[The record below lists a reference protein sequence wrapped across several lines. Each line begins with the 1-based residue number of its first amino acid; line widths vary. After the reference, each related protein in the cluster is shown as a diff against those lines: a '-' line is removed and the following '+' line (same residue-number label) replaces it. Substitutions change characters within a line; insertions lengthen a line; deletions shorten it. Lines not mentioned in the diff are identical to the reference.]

1 MSPGNTVPGTALV
14 TSRRA
19 IPISEQQE
27 QRSSLKHRVTQLVP
41 QLSAAD
47 ERVLDALL
55 SKAQTVRLDRGRF
68 VFHAGDAC
76 QAFLLL
82 LDGEVRVQL
91 TSEGGREVTL
101 YRIGPGGSCIL
112 TTSCLLSNEH
122 YPAEAIAESDIEALA
137 IPVSSFQS
145 ALEGS
150 QWFRRFVFD
159 GFSTRLTSVIQKIE
173 QIAFTAIDVRLAG
186 VLLELDR
193 KGVEKITHQDIAV
206 ELGTAREVVSRHLK
220 RFESEGWVQLG
231 RGQVSIIDRPR
242 MEALAG
248 PSLGD

>member
-1 MSPGNTVPGTALV
+1 VVGRGSDKSNLKDRLVTAVPGLAD
-14 TSRRA
+14 
-19 IPISEQQE
+19 
-27 QRSSLKHRVTQLVP
+27 
-41 QLSAAD
+41 AD
-47 ERVLDALL
+47 EAI
-55 SKAQTVRLDRGRF
+55 LDRLLERAQVVKLGHDRF
-68 VFHAGDAC
+68 VFHAGDLC
-76 QAFLLL
+76 QAFLIL

-91 TSEGGREVTL
+91 TAANGREVTL

-122 YPAEAIAESDIEALA
+122 YPAEAIAESDVEALA

-145 ALEGS
+145 ALESS

-159 GFSTRLTSVIQKIE
+159 GFSSRLTSVIQKIE
-173 QIAFTAIDVRLAG
+173 QIAFTGIDVRLAG

-193 KGVEKITHQDIAV
+193 KQVENITHQDIAV

-231 RGQVSIIDRPR
+231 RGQVSIVDRPQI
-242 MEALAG
+242 EALAR
-248 PSLGD
+248 PPLGD

>member
-1 MSPGNTVPGTALV
+1 MVGRG
-14 TSRRA
+14 
-19 IPISEQQE
+19 EDK
-27 QRSSLKHRVTQLVP
+27 SSLKDRLTTVVP
-41 QLSAAD
+41 ELTDAD
-47 ERVLDALL
+47 EAVLDRLL
-55 SKAQTVRLDRGRF
+55 ENAQVVKLNHDRF
-68 VFHAGDAC
+68 VFHAGDLC
-76 QAFLLL
+76 QAFLIL

-91 TSEGGREVTL
+91 TSESGREVTL

-112 TTSCLLSNEH
+112 TTSCLLSNEN
-122 YPAEAIAESDIEALA
+122 YPAEAIAESDIEAVA

-173 QIAFTAIDVRLAG
+173 QIAFGAIDVRLAG

-220 RFESEGWVQLG
+220 RFESEGWVRLG
-231 RGQVSIIDRPR
+231 RGQVSLVDRPR
-242 MEALAG
+242 IEALAG
-248 PSLGD
+248 PSLSD

>member
-1 MSPGNTVPGTALV
+1 VVVDRGTDKSNLKSRLV
-14 TSRRA
+14 T
-19 IPISEQQE
+19 
-27 QRSSLKHRVTQLVP
+27 
-41 QLSAAD
+41 AAPGLAD
-47 ERVLDALL
+47 ADDAVLGKLL
-55 SKAQTVRLDRGRF
+55 ENAQVVKLDHDRF
-68 VFHAGDAC
+68 VFHAGDLC
-76 QAFLLL
+76 QAFLIL

-91 TSEGGREVTL
+91 TSASGREVTL

-122 YPAEAIAESDIEALA
+122 YPAEAIAESDVEALA

-145 ALEGS
+145 ALESS

-159 GFSTRLTSVIQKIE
+159 GFSSRLTSVIQKIE
-173 QIAFTAIDVRLAG
+173 QIAFTAIDVRLAA
-186 VLLELDR
+186 VLLDLDR

-220 RFESEGWVQLG
+220 RFESQGWVQLG
-231 RGQVSIIDRPR
+231 RGQVSLTDRPQI
-242 MEALAG
+242 EALAR

>member
-1 MSPGNTVPGTALV
+1 VLVVIDRGTDKSNLKSRLV
-14 TSRRA
+14 T
-19 IPISEQQE
+19 
-27 QRSSLKHRVTQLVP
+27 
-41 QLSAAD
+41 AAPGLAD
-47 ERVLDALL
+47 ADDAVLAKLL
-55 SKAQTVRLDRGRF
+55 ENAQVVKLDHDRF
-68 VFHAGDAC
+68 VFHAGDLC
-76 QAFLLL
+76 QAFLIL

-91 TSEGGREVTL
+91 TSASGREVTL

-122 YPAEAIAESDIEALA
+122 YPAEAIAESDVEALA

-145 ALEGS
+145 ALESS

-159 GFSTRLTSVIQKIE
+159 GFSSRLTSVIQKIE
-173 QIAFTAIDVRLAG
+173 QIAFTAIDVRLAA
-186 VLLELDR
+186 VLLDLDR

-231 RGQVSIIDRPR
+231 RGQVSLTDRAQV
-242 MEALAG
+242 EALAR

>member
-1 MSPGNTVPGTALV
+1 MGRGDDK
-14 TSRRA
+14 
-19 IPISEQQE
+19 
-27 QRSSLKHRVTQLVP
+27 SSLKSRLTIAVPELVDG
-41 QLSAAD
+41 D
-47 ERVLDALL
+47 EAVLDRLL
-55 SKAQTVRLDRGRF
+55 ESAQIVKLDHDRF
-68 VFHAGDAC
+68 VFHAGDLC
-76 QAFLLL
+76 QAFLIL

-91 TSEGGREVTL
+91 TSESGREVTL

-137 IPVSSFQS
+137 IPVSSFQL
-145 ALEGS
+145 ALEES

-159 GFSTRLTSVIQKIE
+159 GFSSRLTSVIQKIE

-220 RFESEGWVQLG
+220 RFESEGWVRLG
-231 RGQVSIIDRPR
+231 RGQVSLVDRLQI
-242 MEALAG
+242 EALSR
-248 PSLGD
+248 PSFGD

>member
-1 MSPGNTVPGTALV
+1 MVGRSGDK
-14 TSRRA
+14 
-19 IPISEQQE
+19 
-27 QRSSLKHRVTQLVP
+27 SSLKRRLATAVP
-41 QLSAAD
+41 ELLDAD
-47 ERVLDALL
+47 EAVLDRLL
-55 SKAQTVRLDRGRF
+55 ENAQIVKLDHDRF
-68 VFHAGDAC
+68 VFHAGDLC
-76 QAFLLL
+76 QAFLIL

-91 TSEGGREVTL
+91 TSASGREVTL

-122 YPAEAIAESDIEALA
+122 YPAEAIAESDVEALA

-145 ALEGS
+145 ALESS

-159 GFSTRLTSVIQKIE
+159 GFSSRLTSVIQKIE
-173 QIAFTAIDVRLAG
+173 QIAFTAIDVRLAA
-186 VLLELDR
+186 VLLDLDR

-220 RFESEGWVQLG
+220 RFESQGWVQLG
-231 RGQVSIIDRPR
+231 RGQVSLTDRPQI
-242 MEALAG
+242 EALAR

>member
-1 MSPGNTVPGTALV
+1 MGRGDDK
-14 TSRRA
+14 
-19 IPISEQQE
+19 
-27 QRSSLKHRVTQLVP
+27 SSLKSRLTIAVPELVDG
-41 QLSAAD
+41 D
-47 ERVLDALL
+47 EAVLDRLL
-55 SKAQTVRLDRGRF
+55 ESAQIVKLDHDRF
-68 VFHAGDAC
+68 VFHAGDLC
-76 QAFLLL
+76 QAFMIL

-91 TSEGGREVTL
+91 TSESGREVTL

-137 IPVSSFQS
+137 IPVSSFQL
-145 ALEGS
+145 ALEES

-159 GFSTRLTSVIQKIE
+159 GFSSRLTSVIQKIE

-220 RFESEGWVQLG
+220 RFESEGWVRLG
-231 RGQVSIIDRPR
+231 RGQVSLVDRLQI
-242 MEALAG
+242 EALSR
-248 PSLGD
+248 PSFGD

>member
-1 MSPGNTVPGTALV
+1 MGRGDDK
-14 TSRRA
+14 
-19 IPISEQQE
+19 
-27 QRSSLKHRVTQLVP
+27 SSLKSRLATVVP
-41 QLSAAD
+41 ELEDAEEA
-47 ERVLDALL
+47 VLDRLL
-55 SKAQTVRLDRGRF
+55 ENAQVVKLGNDRF
-68 VFHAGDAC
+68 VFHAGDLC
-76 QAFLLL
+76 QAFLIL
-82 LDGEVRVQL
+82 LDGGVRVQL
-91 TSEGGREVTL
+91 TSESGREVTL

-137 IPVSSFQS
+137 IPVSSFQL
-145 ALEGS
+145 ALEES

-159 GFSTRLTSVIQKIE
+159 GFSSRLTSVIQKIE

-220 RFESEGWVQLG
+220 RFESEGWVRLG
-231 RGQVSIIDRPR
+231 RGQVSLVDRLQI
-242 MEALAG
+242 EALSR
-248 PSLGD
+248 PSFGD